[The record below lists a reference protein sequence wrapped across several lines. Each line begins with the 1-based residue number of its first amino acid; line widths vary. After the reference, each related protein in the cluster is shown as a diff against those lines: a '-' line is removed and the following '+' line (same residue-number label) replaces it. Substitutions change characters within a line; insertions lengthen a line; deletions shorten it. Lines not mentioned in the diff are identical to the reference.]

1 MIMWMQGDGIMPKM
15 DVFIV
20 DVSPSSQIG
29 VIHGSVYPRP
39 IMMGNDALCWGNDV
53 GDGFKAC

>member
-15 DVFIV
+15 DVFID

-29 VIHGSVYPRP
+29 VIHGSVYPLP
-39 IMMGNDALCWGNDV
+39 IMMGNDAL
-53 GDGFKAC
+53 